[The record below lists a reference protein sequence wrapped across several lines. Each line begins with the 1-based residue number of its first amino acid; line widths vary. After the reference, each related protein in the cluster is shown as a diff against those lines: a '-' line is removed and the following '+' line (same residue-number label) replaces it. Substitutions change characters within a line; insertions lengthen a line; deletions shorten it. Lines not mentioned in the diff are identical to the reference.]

1 MAERLMLT
9 NTGGLRTTADDLIMP
24 FRTEQSGV
32 FGRLVR
38 LGPVIDS
45 VLNRHDYPEVVSRVL
60 GEAVALTALLG
71 SSLKFDSAFGGRLIL
86 QTKTDGPIRFLV
98 VDFEEPGRV
107 RAYASFDKEKV

>member
-1 MAERLMLT
+1 
-9 NTGGLRTTADDLIMP
+9 IMP
-24 FRTEQSGV
+24 FRTERSGV

-45 VLNRHDYPEVVSRVL
+45 VLNRHAYPEPVSRVL

-71 SSLKFDSAFGGRLIL
+71 SSLKFDSSFGGRLIL
-86 QTKTDGPIRFLV
+86 QTKTDGPIGLLV

-107 RAYASFDKEKV
+107 RAYASYDHDRIEALGRTSKNGLGHL